1 MPLFRRAV
9 SLSEATSVIR
19 AGLAAN
25 PSAPLPEDLR
35 ELSASLRRRE
45 PRLSALEPVPDS
57 GLLEAFP
64 EPAGLLEAGC
74 RFAAANAAM
83 DALLAGRTVGRTVLQ
98 ATRCVEL
105 SESASRALLGESH
118 QCALTLPGLGKA
130 VQVTASPLPL
140 GRALLVLRDL
150 TAQKRAETMRR
161 DFIANAS
168 HELRTPVAAITGA
181 AETLLEMYVD
191 DGARS
196 FIEMIARQGAR
207 LARLTSDLLDLSR
220 LEAGQWPV
228 ETGVFDVLPICESA
242 IELVS
247 ERALEKEIH
256 LGADVAA
263 ELQFRADPRAMEQIL
278 VNLLDNAIKHT
289 PPGGRVTL
297 LGDGAGAEVI
307 VSVLDTGAGIE
318 PRHQQRIFERF
329 YRADNGR
336 ARSDGGSGLG
346 LSIVKHLAQ
355 AQGGEVGVESGRGG
369 SRFWVRLPGTDSM
382 PSCHS
387 TVTHDA

>member
-9 SLSEATSVIR
+9 SLSEAVSVVR
-19 AGLAAN
+19 AALAAN
-25 PSAPLPEDLR
+25 PAVPLPEDLL
-35 ELSASLRRRE
+35 ELSASLRRRD
-45 PRLSALEPVPDS
+45 PLPTAPGPVRES

-64 EPAGLLEAGC
+64 EPAGLLEEGG
-74 RFAAANAAM
+74 RFAASNTAM
-83 DALLAGRTVGRTVLQ
+83 DTLLAGRTVGRTVLQ

-105 SESASRALLGESH
+105 SESAARAFRDGSQ
-118 QCALTLPGLGKA
+118 QCEPTLPGLGKA
-130 VQVTASPLPL
+130 VHATISPLSM
-140 GRALLVLRDL
+140 GGALLVLRDL
-150 TAQKRAETMRR
+150 TAQKRAETVRR

-181 AETLLEMYVD
+181 AETLLEMHVD
-191 DGARS
+191 DGPRS

-207 LARLTSDLLDLSR
+207 LARLTSDLLDLSK

-228 ETGVFDVLPICESA
+228 EAGVFDVLPICEAA
-242 IELVS
+242 IELVR
-247 ERALEKEIH
+247 ERALAKEIH

-263 ELQFRADPRAMEQIL
+263 ELRFRADPRAMEQIL

-289 PPGGRVTL
+289 PQGGRVTL
-297 LGDGAGAEVI
+297 LGDWAGTQVM
-307 VSVLDTGAGIE
+307 VSVLDTGPGIE

-346 LSIVKHLAQ
+346 LAIVKHLAQ
-355 AQGGEVGVESGRGG
+355 AQGGDVGVESGRGG

-382 PSCHS
+382 PSCHN

>member
-9 SLSEATSVIR
+9 SLSEAVSVVR
-19 AGLAAN
+19 AALAAN
-25 PSAPLPEDLR
+25 PAAPLPEDL
-35 ELSASLRRRE
+35 LDLLASLRRRD
-45 PRLSALEPVPDS
+45 PLPAAPGPVRES

-64 EPAGLLEAGC
+64 EPAGLLEEGG
-74 RFAAANAAM
+74 RFAASNTAM
-83 DALLAGRTVGRTVLQ
+83 DTLLAGRTVGRTVLQ

-105 SESASRALLGESH
+105 SESAARAFRDGSQ
-118 QCALTLPGLGKA
+118 QCELTLPGLGKA
-130 VQVTASPLPL
+130 VHATISPLSM
-140 GRALLVLRDL
+140 GGALLVLRDL
-150 TAQKRAETMRR
+150 TAQKRAETVRR

-181 AETLLEMYVD
+181 AETLLEMHVD
-191 DGARS
+191 DGPRS

-207 LARLTSDLLDLSR
+207 LARLTSDLLDLSK

-228 ETGVFDVLPICESA
+228 EPGVFDVLPICESA
-242 IELVS
+242 IELVR
-247 ERALEKEIH
+247 ERAQAKEIH

-263 ELQFRADPRAMEQIL
+263 ELRFRADPRAMEQIL

-289 PPGGRVTL
+289 PHGGRVTL
-297 LGDGAGAEVI
+297 LGDWAGTQVM
-307 VSVLDTGAGIE
+307 VSVLDTGPGIE

-346 LSIVKHLAQ
+346 LAIVKHLAQ
-355 AQGGEVGVESGRGG
+355 AQGGEAGVESGRGG
-369 SRFWVRLPGTDSM
+369 SRFWIRLPGTDSM

-387 TVTHDA
+387 NVTSDA